1 MEKLYVNENFPLP
14 AVKILLDFGHDVLT
28 SADAG
33 NANQRIPDEDV
44 LQFAISQDRILLTL
58 NRRDFIQL
66 HRLNPIH
73 SGIIICTEDVD
84 FIGFAS
90 RIHSALEEN
99 AGLFENQLIRVYKN
113 A

>member
-14 AVKILLDFGHDVLT
+14 AVKLLREFGHDVLT

-44 LQFAISQDRILLTL
+44 LQFSISQNRILLTL

-66 HRLNPIH
+66 HRLNSAH

-84 FIGFAS
+84 FIGFAN

-99 AGLFENQLIRVYKN
+99 EGLFENQLIRVYKN

>member
-14 AVKILLDFGHDVLT
+14 TVKLLRDLGHDVLT

-44 LQFAISQDRILLTL
+44 LQFAISQNRILVTL
-58 NRRDFIQL
+58 NRRDFIQI
-66 HRLNPIH
+66 HKTIPIH

-84 FIGFAS
+84 FIGFAN
-90 RIHSALEEN
+90 RIHALIETN
-99 AGLFENQLIRVYKN
+99 KGLFENQLLRVYRN
-113 A
+113 

>member
-14 AVKILLDFGHDVLT
+14 AVKILRDFGHDILT

-44 LQFAISQDRILLTL
+44 LLFAISQDRILLTL

-66 HRLNPIH
+66 HRLNSIH
-73 SGIIICTEDVD
+73 SGIVICTEDND
-84 FIGFAS
+84 FIGFAN
-90 RIHSALEEN
+90 RIHSVLEEN
-99 AGLFENQLIRVYKN
+99 VGQFENQLIRVYKN
-113 A
+113 S

>member
-14 AVKILLDFGHDVLT
+14 TAKLLRDLGHDVLT

-44 LQFAISQDRILLTL
+44 LQFAISQNRILVTL
-58 NRRDFIQL
+58 NRRDFIQI
-66 HRLNPIH
+66 HKTIPIH

-84 FIGFAS
+84 FIGFAN
-90 RIHSALEEN
+90 RIHALIETN
-99 AGLFENQLIRVYKN
+99 KGLFENQLLRVYRN
-113 A
+113 